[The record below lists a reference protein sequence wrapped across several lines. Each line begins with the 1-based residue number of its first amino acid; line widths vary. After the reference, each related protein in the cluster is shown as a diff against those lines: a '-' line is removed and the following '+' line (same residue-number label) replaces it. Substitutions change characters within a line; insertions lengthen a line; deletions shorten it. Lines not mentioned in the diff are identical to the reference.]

1 MSDVF
6 ILLTTEQN
14 LQTKKKGQ
22 ATPHHLTL
30 FVEQVAL
37 ATPHRLS
44 QFFLTVCPPRHKPKE
59 L

>member
-1 MSDVF
+1 MSDAF

-30 FVEQVAL
+30 FVEQVAFSNSHT
-37 ATPHRLS
+37 AK
-44 QFFLTVCPPRHKPKE
+44 RH
-59 L
+59 